1 MPQLPPANQPYDLT
15 TEHGR
20 AQSFAHSPY
29 GAMLAEIMEQNIETA
44 REELATSV
52 DEAITKQLEGLNN
65 LNLDDKIL
73 TQNLWIFHSEL
84 GARDKNAFAKLVR
97 EYEEERAHLVAD
109 INTLLELV
117 NQVRELH
124 DLENETE
131 DE

>member
-1 MPQLPPANQPYDLT
+1 
-15 TEHGR
+15 
-20 AQSFAHSPY
+20 
-29 GAMLAEIMEQNIETA
+29 MLAEIMEQNIETA
-44 REELATSV
+44 QEELATSV

-65 LNLDDKIL
+65 LNLNDETLK
-73 TQNLWIFHSEL
+73 QNLWIFHSEL
-84 GARDKNAFAKLVR
+84 GSRDKNAFAKLVR